1 MKEFIK
7 DIIIPLWVIGIYYI
21 LTSTDRFIESSQY
34 ERDAITIAIVVVWF
48 LAIIYNIAKVAEL
61 ILNKLDT
68 IRSK

>member
-7 DIIIPLWVIGIYYI
+7 DIIMPLWVIVIYYL

-34 ERDAITIAIVVVWF
+34 ERDAVIIAIIVVWL
-48 LAIIYNIAKVAEL
+48 LAIIFNLAKIAEL

-68 IRSK
+68 FNKN